1 VLAGDLNRVRQQVS
15 QLVLGSA
22 LARVAALDGRLAAVE
37 RWVGMRPDLGDL
49 DQEITKARQEK
60 QGAIDRQ
67 DFEAAVA
74 WRDKESQLLAAR
86 AGQDKEST
94 PPAAGGMSLAGELAR
109 VNAELR
115 RLRALLHEHGIDPHN
130 DAA

>member
-1 VLAGDLNRVRQQVS
+1 MLVMLAGDLNRVRQRVS

-22 LARVAALDGRLAAVE
+22 LARVAALDRRPAAVE
-37 RWVGMRPDLGDL
+37 RWVGMRPDLGDV
-49 DQEITKARQEK
+49 DQEIAKARKEK

-74 WRDKESQLLAAR
+74 WRDKENQLLAAR
-86 AGQDKEST
+86 ADQDKEWT

-109 VNAELR
+109 VTAELR
-115 RLRALLHEHGIDPHN
+115 RLQALLHEQGIDPH
-130 DAA
+130 